1 MRVHWTVFEDGDKHV
16 EAQIFEP
23 EHETRKVILFCPGY
37 PGMGAVHFE
46 QRHVATLAQEGYAV
60 VVLRHCGTRLD
71 SPSAAAMVNNGARL
85 RHARQHSQTHL
96 GGAPSSV
103 AYWLEEP
110 LIALKTLTNVYEDIY
125 VLGNSFGALSSLWSL
140 TSADAPLSKVRK
152 LVLVAGAQGVLS
164 ADPESDI
171 MRIWKAEY
179 MAVPR
184 ITDKVSFLSVEDDI
198 ATLRQT
204 YEVLAERT
212 KALPSAIDLSYIV
225 VSQDEILKPA
235 DTERFRDAIGGRGTV
250 IVDDLDKPYYDYNLM
265 AHDMPDYPTE
275 NFLALLKD

>member
-16 EAQIFEP
+16 EGQIFEP
-23 EHETRKVILFCPGY
+23 EHETGKVILFCPGY

-85 RHARQHSQTHL
+85 RHARKHSQTHL

-152 LVLVAGAQGVLS
+152 LFLVAGAQGILS

-179 MAVPR
+179 MTVPR